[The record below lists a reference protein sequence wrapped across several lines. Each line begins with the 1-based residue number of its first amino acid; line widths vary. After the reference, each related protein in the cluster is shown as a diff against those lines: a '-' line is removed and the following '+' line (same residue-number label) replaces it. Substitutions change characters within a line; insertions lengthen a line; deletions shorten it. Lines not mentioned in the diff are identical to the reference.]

1 MTRKQLKKLAI
12 EIAKCEIAVQT
23 GSEEEVRK
31 AKDKIVKLTEQ
42 ADLTLDDI
50 VACDEM
56 VAKILED
63 KETAIKEMSNAEVA
77 KECIAKC
84 IKAYDEKFG
93 NN

>member
-1 MTRKQLKKLAI
+1 MTRKQLKKFAM

-63 KETAIKEMSNAEVA
+63 KNI
-77 KECIAKC
+77 
-84 IKAYDEKFG
+84 
-93 NN
+93 